1 MNVLYALCASKRIAY
16 GVDGVIVLA
25 LLIFA
30 IVCAKRGFVT
40 CFFGLVSTLAALIL
54 AFAFAKPL
62 VSLTNGLFGLKEL
75 FGEKFTAAF
84 SKLSGFNVDIS
95 GHGVEAALA
104 DKNLPAILANLAVSE
119 FGSGTLAAG
128 TTLGIIVGSTTA
140 SLTVTVISFIAL
152 FIIAKLALL
161 LLRNIFNAIVE
172 KLTLFNILDGFLG
185 ALVGL
190 LQGVVIVCLIL
201 SILAVIPS
209 QGMTDFFN
217 QTLVLKVLYN
227 HNPLI
232 TVIGWLI

>member
-1 MNVLYALCASKRIAY
+1 MNVLYSLCVSKWVAY
-16 GVDGVIVLA
+16 GVDAVVVLGILIV
-25 LLIFA
+25 A

-40 CFFGLVSTLAALIL
+40 CFFGFVSTLAALIL
-54 AFAFAKPL
+54 AFALAKPI
-62 VSLTNGLFGLKEL
+62 VALTNGLFGLQG
-75 FGEKFTAAF
+75 FFSDKFTVAF
-84 SKLSGFNVDIS
+84 SKLAGFNVDIS

-128 TTLGIIVGSTTA
+128 TTLGIIVGRTTA
-140 SLTVTVISFIAL
+140 SLTVTVISFISL
-152 FIIAKLALL
+152 FIIAKLVLL
-161 LLRNIFNAIVE
+161 LLRNIFNAIIE
-172 KLTLFNILDGFLG
+172 KMTLFNILDGFLG

-190 LQGVVIVCLIL
+190 LQGVIIVCLIL

-209 QGMTDFFN
+209 QGMVNFFN